1 MKIINDTIH
10 GQIAMSEIAMK
21 IIDTPEF
28 QRLRSIKQLGAC
40 NYVFPTATHT
50 RFEHSIGVAH
60 LGKEFLTRL
69 VLNSNSDK
77 NPIKVT
83 ANDYLMVELA
93 GLCHDLGHGPF
104 SHTFDSDFLVRRF
117 ELNSSDDELMIGQL
131 YNTHENRSCLL
142 LRHINTKYD
151 IISFKKESPTMEE
164 VFIKAVKDV

>member
-1 MKIINDTIH
+1 
-10 GQIAMSEIAMK
+10 MK

-151 IISFKKESPTMEE
+151 IGLL
-164 VFIKAVKDV
+164 